1 MKFNAKRALN
11 LLLILKILLIEI
23 LISDGNKKQV
33 LMSISFS
40 YDFFEKIKI
49 QDIIE
54 ITMRLHF
61 KLSFEKIIK
70 YKKHFDSN

>member
-1 MKFNAKRALN
+1 
-11 LLLILKILLIEI
+11 
-23 LISDGNKKQV
+23 
-33 LMSISFS
+33 MSISFG

-61 KLSFEKIIK
+61 KLNFEKIIK